1 MRVSTVVSAIVLC
14 AALMVVTLVA
24 APEQAQAIGEGTPDG
39 AGHPNVGLIGF
50 DVDGATGSLP
60 PFALCT
66 SFVVSDSV
74 VVTAAHCIE
83 VAPGASWVVTLEPGS
98 PENPVMVTGIFPEDF
113 PFPILA
119 PVTYAEEVVMHP
131 RFGESRPL
139 ANDVAVLRFAE
150 RTFADVTPVALPT
163 ERELDALAAQ
173 GGLLGQD
180 FTLVGYG
187 TVPLGRST
195 NDRRVE
201 GFRQVAQAPF
211 QALTPELLVLQGTP
225 EATGEGYACAG
236 DSGGPQ
242 FVGDSNLAVSLVGG
256 FPNNGDRCGTGARY
270 LQRLDTPV
278 VRGFLGGFV
287 ELP

>member
-1 MRVSTVVSAIVLC
+1 MKLSTIVATLLLC
-14 AALMVVTLVA
+14 AVLVGLVFVA
-24 APEQAQAIGEGTPDG
+24 APEPAHAIAGGTPDG
-39 AGHPNVGLIGF
+39 DGHPNVGLIGF
-50 DVDGATGSLP
+50 DLDGPGGGLP

-83 VAPGASWVVTLEPGS
+83 VAPNASWAVTLEPGG
-98 PENPVMVTGIFPEDF
+98 PDDPVMEPGIFPEDF

-119 PVTYAEEVVMHP
+119 PVTYAQEVILHP
-131 RFGESRPL
+131 QFGEGRPL
-139 ANDVAVLRFAE
+139 ANDVAVLRFADG
-150 RTFADVTPVALPT
+150 TFADVKAVELPA
-163 ERELDALAAQ
+163 ERQLDALAAR
-173 GGLLGQD
+173 GGLLGQT

-195 NDRRVE
+195 QDRVVE
-201 GFRQVAQAPF
+201 GYRQVAQAPF
-211 QALTPELLVLQGTP
+211 QTLTPELLVLQSTP
-225 EATGEGYACAG
+225 EATGEGYVCAG

-242 FVGDSNLAVSLVGG
+242 FLGDSNLAVSLVGG
-256 FPNNGDRCGTGARY
+256 FPNNGDRCSTGARN

-278 VRGFLGGFV
+278 VRGFLGEFV